1 MTDAAHVSARAV
13 RRWSLGHP
21 WIFRS
26 DVTVRPEG
34 PAGAVVVLDQ
44 RGKKI
49 GTALW
54 SPASEIALRMVDAR
68 PLADLDQA
76 WWRDRIQTA
85 VRRRAPLANVTNAYR
100 AVHGEADACPSLVS
114 DRYDRWLVLQLLSA
128 GLESFRAPIV
138 DALCDALSPDGILA
152 RHDVPVRKKEGLTAD
167 VELLTGDVPREI
179 EVNEHGVRY
188 AAAPWTGQK
197 TGAFLD
203 QRENRLMI
211 GERAR
216 GRALDCFSYHGSFAL
231 HLARRA
237 DSVVAV
243 DVSGDALT
251 RAQENAA
258 RNDLANIRFVEADV
272 FDYLR
277 EVERSRERFDTVVVD
292 PPAFAK
298 TRGSVPGALRG
309 YKDVNLR
316 ALRVL
321 APGGTLFTASCSFHV
336 GRGEFFEMLRSA
348 AADSGRRVA
357 LRAMTGQPIDHPEV
371 MTIPETGYL
380 KGALLEALD

>member
-1 MTDAAHVSARAV
+1 MTDAAHVSARAG

-26 DVTVRPEG
+26 DVTVRPDR
-34 PAGAVVVLDQ
+34 PAGAVVVVDH

-68 PLADLDQA
+68 PLADLDHA
-76 WWRDRIQTA
+76 WWRDRIQAA
-85 VRRRAPLANVTNAYR
+85 VHRRAPLPTVTNAYR
-100 AVHGEADACPSLVS
+100 AVHGEADACPSLVC
-114 DRYDRWLVLQLLSA
+114 DRYDRWLVVQLLSA
-128 GLESFRAPIV
+128 GLEAFRAPIV
-138 DALCDALSPDGILA
+138 DALREALSPDGILA
-152 RHDVPVRKKEGLTAD
+152 RHDVPVRKKEGLATG
-167 VELLTGDVPREI
+167 VELLAGDVPQEI

-203 QRENRLMI
+203 QRENRVMI

-237 DSVVAV
+237 ESVVAV
-243 DVSGDALT
+243 DVSGDALK
-251 RAQENAA
+251 RAEENAA
-258 RNDLANIRFVEADV
+258 RNELTNIRFVEADV

-277 EVERSRERFDTVVVD
+277 EVERARERFDTIVVD

-298 TRGSVPGALRG
+298 TRASVPGALRG

-321 APGGTLFTASCSFHV
+321 SPGGLLFTASCSFHV
-336 GRGEFFEMLRSA
+336 GRAEFFEMLRSA

-357 LRAMTGQPIDHPEV
+357 LRAITGQTIDHPEI